1 MKNLK
6 KWREKMTGLEIGL
19 LIFSSLATL
28 TICCMCC
35 CRDDKKVAEQKNL
48 HVIFD
53 IEGEAVLTNDRK
65 AFKKMLKNEIEYARE
80 RELEHARNEEIK
92 LQNTANYIIKLDNAV
107 QSQLANLKVDLIGHQ
122 SEYSYDSDA
131 CN

>member
-1 MKNLK
+1 
-6 KWREKMTGLEIGL
+6 MTGLEIGL

-28 TICCMCC
+28 AICCMCC

-53 IEGEAVLTNDRK
+53 SQDNVIKTNDKK
-65 AFKKMLKNEIEYARE
+65 ALKKLIVNEIEYARE
-80 RELEHARNEEIK
+80 RDFENARREEIK
-92 LQNTANYIIKLDNAV
+92 LQNTADYIMRLDHEAK
-107 QSQLANLKVDLIGHQ
+107 SHLAEYLKIDLIGHQ